1 MTEAYFTMLAL
12 LIFGHCLADY
22 PLQSDFLAQGK
33 NRHTALGE
41 TFWPHC
47 LSAHSI
53 IHGGF
58 VGVITG
64 SLWMGIAEAAIHAV
78 TDFAKCEGKI
88 SMRVDQSIHYGC
100 KAVWAAIAVFG
111 VI

>member
-1 MTEAYFTMLAL
+1 MLEAYATIFAL
-12 LIFGHCLADY
+12 LVFAHNLADY

-33 NRHTALGE
+33 NRNTPIGKV
-41 TFWPHC
+41 FWPHC
-47 LSAHSI
+47 LAAHSI

-64 SLWMGIAEAAIHAV
+64 SIWLAVAETLIHAA

-88 SMRVDQSIHYGC
+88 SMRTDQTIHYLC
-100 KAVWAAIAVFG
+100 KALWAAVAVGHFL
-111 VI
+111 

>member
-1 MTEAYFTMLAL
+1 MIEAYLTILAL
-12 LIFGHCLADY
+12 LVFAHNLADY

-33 NRHTALGE
+33 NRNTALGKV
-41 TFWPHC
+41 FWPHC
-47 LSAHSI
+47 LAAHSV

-64 SLWMGIAEAAIHAV
+64 SLYLAIAETAIHAA

-100 KAVWAAIAVFG
+100 KFLWAGLFVGGFL
-111 VI
+111 